1 MWSHIFL
8 LGSLPRRR
16 PPEFIAILIFE
27 FCREATAASV
37 PGLLC
42 QSSRCRPENV
52 SVLISLMLQCWR
64 RTGHLPLFSSHP
76 GAFDSSTVP
85 TPGNLPSKAKKNAN
99 ARGQPG
105 GWGRWAQLELTDAL
119 QWRQQ
124 VNWLWI
130 RDILIEFMERFLS
143 GYSRSE
149 SPFDRQ

>member
-52 SVLISLMLQCWR
+52 SVLISLMLQCWW

-85 TPGNLPSKAKKNAN
+85 TPGNLSSKAKKNAN
-99 ARGQPG
+99 ARESARGLG
-105 GWGRWAQLELTDAL
+105 ALGAAGIDWCITVTSTSELAL
-119 QWRQQ
+119 
-124 VNWLWI
+124 
-130 RDILIEFMERFLS
+130 DK
-143 GYSRSE
+143 GY
-149 SPFDRQ
+149 FDRIYGTFLIWLF